1 MKWIFN
7 PAIRLGNQL
16 SFKYKFLLW
25 SCLMLLPLA
34 YSMTNLLGRLQDDN
48 VQANRELAGVANLAP
63 VPAIEQALLTHRN
76 LVTRHAYE
84 VDPVGDDQVKAAAQA
99 VDQSL
104 QAFADTS
111 QNNPSFEVI
120 QQGWAAL
127 QSEAGKLEVEQSNLR
142 HDKLLTEV
150 RHLYKHITASSS
162 LIQDPAL
169 GTYYMVILASERLPQ
184 LRDLLAQV
192 RDRAAT
198 IADFGLF
205 QAEGYSGLRFRLD
218 LIIATLQ
225 ELEADLTLLY
235 QIEPAYRA
243 ELGQQTDAL
252 IQLVRQGVET
262 MENKMMKDQLV
273 QLSTKEVQALGD
285 KMDEAITALAGQV
298 RQRLEADLHQRLA
311 ANQRHFWWVTAP
323 LTASLLL
330 YLYLMIGAYLSL
342 HDTVGRVRDIA
353 ARVNAQDLSQHIE
366 IIGQDEL
373 AAISR
378 DYNITLETLRTL
390 MQRVRENGVT
400 VVESATEIEDR
411 TCRSQEVI
419 ADQQGETHQV
429 ATAIK
434 ELAATSQDMAG
445 NALQAA
451 RMTQEAQQVVGQ
463 GEAVVDRTIKAID
476 HINREVLR
484 TAESIGQL
492 EQQCSQIGGVISVI
506 RGIAEQTNLLALNA
520 AIEAARAGEQGRGFA
535 VVADEVRSL
544 ASRTQ
549 GATVEIQQ
557 MIEQLQSGARAS
569 VNAMSAASRE
579 AQEGVGLAQE
589 AQHAFGAITEKVDR
603 MVDTNAIIAS
613 AIEQQGAVVNE
624 IERNVVR
631 ISDGSDEALQVANAA
646 RDAARQIHQLTEQLR
661 SMVQSFVL

>member
-34 YSMTNLLGRLQDDN
+34 YSMANLLGRLQDDN
-48 VQANRELAGVANLAP
+48 VQANRELAGVANLNP

-84 VDPVGDDQVKAAAQA
+84 VDPVGDDQVKAAAQIVA
-99 VDQSL
+99 QSL
-104 QAFADTS
+104 QAFADTR

-127 QSEAGKLEVEQSNLR
+127 QSETGKLEVEQSNLR

-218 LIIATLQ
+218 LISATLQ

-298 RQRLEADLHQRLA
+298 RQRLEADLHHRLA

-342 HDTVGRVRDIA
+342 RDTVGRVRDIA

-366 IIGQDEL
+366 IVGQDEL

-378 DYNITLETLRTL
+378 DYNVTLETLRTL
-390 MQRVRENGVT
+390 MRRVRENGVT
-400 VVESATEIEDR
+400 VVESATEIEAR

-451 RMTQEAQQVVGQ
+451 RMTQEAQNVVGQ
-463 GEAVVDRTIKAID
+463 GEDVLERTIKAID

-484 TAESIGQL
+484 TADTIGQL

-544 ASRTQ
+544 ANRTQ

-569 VNAMSAASRE
+569 VTAMSAASHE

-589 AQHAFGAITEKVDR
+589 AKQAFGAITEKVDR

-661 SMVQSFVL
+661 AMVQSFVL

>member
-34 YSMTNLLGRLQDDN
+34 YSMTNLLERLQDDN
-48 VQANRELAGVANLAP
+48 AQANRELAGVVNLAP

-84 VDPVGDDQVKAAAQA
+84 LDPVGDDQVKAAAQA

-218 LIIATLQ
+218 LISATLQ

-235 QIEPAYRA
+235 QMEPAYRA

-285 KMDEAITALAGQV
+285 KMDEAITAVAGQV
-298 RQRLEADLHQRLA
+298 RQRLEADLHQRLT
-311 ANQRHFWWVTAP
+311 ANQRHFWWITAP

-342 HDTVGRVRDIA
+342 RDTVGRVRDIA

-366 IIGQDEL
+366 IVGQDEL

-390 MQRVRENGVT
+390 MRRVRENGVT

-419 ADQQGETHQV
+419 AAQQGETHQV

-463 GEAVVDRTIKAID
+463 GEDVVERTIKAID

-484 TAESIGQL
+484 TADTIGQL

-544 ASRTQ
+544 ANRTQ

-569 VNAMSAASRE
+569 VTAMSAASHE

-589 AQHAFGAITEKVDR
+589 AKQAFGAITEKVDR

-661 SMVQSFVL
+661 AMVQSFVL

>member
-48 VQANRELAGVANLAP
+48 AQANRELAGVVNLAP
-63 VPAIEQALLTHRN
+63 IPAIEQALLTHRN
-76 LVTRHAYE
+76 LMTRHAYE
-84 VDPVGDDQVKAAAQA
+84 VDPVGDDQLKAAAQT

-104 QAFADTS
+104 QAFADTR

-169 GTYYMVILASERLPQ
+169 GTYYMVILTSERLPQ

-218 LIIATLQ
+218 LISATLQ

-252 IQLVRQGVET
+252 MQLVRQGVET

-298 RQRLEADLHQRLA
+298 RQRLEADLRQRLA
-311 ANQRHFWWVTAP
+311 ANQRHFRWVTAP

-342 HDTVGRVRDIA
+342 RDTVGRVRDIA

-366 IIGQDEL
+366 IVGQDEL

-378 DYNITLETLRTL
+378 DYNVTLETLRTL
-390 MQRVRENGVT
+390 MRRVRENGVT
-400 VVESATEIEDR
+400 VVESATEIEAR

-451 RMTQEAQQVVGQ
+451 RMTQEAQNVVGQ
-463 GEAVVDRTIKAID
+463 GEDVVERTIKAID

-484 TAESIGQL
+484 TADTIGQL

-544 ASRTQ
+544 ANRTQ

-569 VNAMSAASRE
+569 VTAMSAASHE

-589 AQHAFGAITEKVDR
+589 AKQAFGAITEKVDR

-661 SMVQSFVL
+661 AMVQSFVL

>member
-7 PAIRLGNQL
+7 PAIQLGNQL

-48 VQANRELAGVANLAP
+48 VQANRELAGVVNLTP

-84 VDPVGDDQVKAAAQA
+84 VDPVGDDQVKAAAQIVA
-99 VDQSL
+99 QSL
-104 QAFADTS
+104 QAFADTR

-127 QSEAGKLEVEQSNLR
+127 LSEAGKLEVEQSNLR

-218 LIIATLQ
+218 LISATLQ

-342 HDTVGRVRDIA
+342 RDTVGRVRDIA

-366 IIGQDEL
+366 IVGQDEL

-378 DYNITLETLRTL
+378 DYNVTLETLRTL
-390 MQRVRENGVT
+390 MLRVRENGVT
-400 VVESATEIEDR
+400 VVESATEIEAR

-451 RMTQEAQQVVGQ
+451 RMTQEAQNVVGQ
-463 GEAVVDRTIKAID
+463 GEDVVERTIKAID

-484 TAESIGQL
+484 TADTIGQL

-544 ASRTQ
+544 ANRTQ

-569 VNAMSAASRE
+569 VTAMSAASHE

-589 AQHAFGAITEKVDR
+589 AKQAFGAITEKVDR

-661 SMVQSFVL
+661 AMVQSFVL

>member
-34 YSMTNLLGRLQDDN
+34 YSMANLLGRLQDDN
-48 VQANRELAGVANLAP
+48 EQARKELAGVINLAP

-76 LVTRHAYE
+76 LVTQHAYE
-84 VDPVGDDQVKAAAQA
+84 QNPVGEDKVKAAAQA
-99 VDQSL
+99 VDDSL
-104 QAFADTS
+104 RAFADTR
-111 QNNPSFEVI
+111 QENPAFDALK
-120 QQGWAAL
+120 QGWAAL
-127 QSEAGKLEVEQSNLR
+127 QSEGSKLEVDQSNLR

-150 RHLYKHITASSS
+150 RHLYKNITAASS

-169 GTYYMVILASERLPQ
+169 GTYYMVILTSERLPQ

-218 LIIATLQ
+218 LINATQQ

-252 IQLVRQGVET
+252 LQQVRQGVDT

-273 QLSTKEVQALGD
+273 QLSTKEVLALGD
-285 KMDEAITALAGQV
+285 GLDNTITKLAGQV
-298 RQRLEADLHQRLA
+298 RQQLEADLHQRMA

-323 LTASLLL
+323 LTAILLL
-330 YLYLMIGAYLSL
+330 YIYLMIGAYLSL
-342 HDTVGRVRDIA
+342 RDTVGRVREIA

-366 IIGQDEL
+366 IVGQDEL

-378 DYNITLETLRTL
+378 DYNVTLETLRTL
-390 MQRVRENGVT
+390 MRRVRENGVT

-419 ADQQGETHQV
+419 AAQQGETHQV

-661 SMVQSFVL
+661 SMVQSFIL

>member
-48 VQANRELAGVANLAP
+48 VQANRELAGVVNLAP

-84 VDPVGDDQVKAAAQA
+84 VDPVGDDQVNAAAQA

-104 QAFADTS
+104 QAFADTR
-111 QNNPSFEVI
+111 QNNPSVEVI

-218 LIIATLQ
+218 LISATLQ

-235 QIEPAYRA
+235 QMEPAYRA

-285 KMDEAITALAGQV
+285 KMDEAITAVAGQV
-298 RQRLEADLHQRLA
+298 RQRLEADLHQRLT
-311 ANQRHFWWVTAP
+311 ANQRHFWWITAP

-342 HDTVGRVRDIA
+342 RDTVGRVRDIA

-366 IIGQDEL
+366 IVGQDEL

-378 DYNITLETLRTL
+378 DYNVTLETLRTL
-390 MQRVRENGVT
+390 MLRVRENGVT
-400 VVESATEIEDR
+400 VVESATEIEAR

-451 RMTQEAQQVVGQ
+451 RMTQEAQNVVGQ
-463 GEAVVDRTIKAID
+463 GEDVVERTIKAID

-484 TAESIGQL
+484 TADTIGQL

-544 ASRTQ
+544 ANRTQ

-569 VNAMSAASRE
+569 VTAMSAASHE

-589 AQHAFGAITEKVDR
+589 AKQAFGAITEKVDR

-661 SMVQSFVL
+661 AMVQSFVL

>member
-48 VQANRELAGVANLAP
+48 VQANRELAGVVNLTP

-84 VDPVGDDQVKAAAQA
+84 VDPVGDDQVKAAAQT

-104 QAFADTS
+104 QAFANTR
-111 QNNPSFEVI
+111 QNTPSFEVI

-218 LIIATLQ
+218 LISATLQ

-235 QIEPAYRA
+235 QMEPAYRA

-298 RQRLEADLHQRLA
+298 RQRLEADLHQRLT

-342 HDTVGRVRDIA
+342 RDTVGRVRDIA

-366 IIGQDEL
+366 IVGQDEL

-378 DYNITLETLRTL
+378 DYNVTLETLRTL
-390 MQRVRENGVT
+390 MLRVRENGVT
-400 VVESATEIEDR
+400 VVESATEIEAR

-451 RMTQEAQQVVGQ
+451 RMTQEAQNVVGQ
-463 GEAVVDRTIKAID
+463 GEDVVERTIRAID

-484 TAESIGQL
+484 TADTIGQL

-544 ASRTQ
+544 ANRTQ

-569 VNAMSAASRE
+569 VTAMSAASHE

-589 AQHAFGAITEKVDR
+589 AKQAFGAITEKVDR

-661 SMVQSFVL
+661 AMVQSFVL

>member
-34 YSMTNLLGRLQDDN
+34 YSMANLLGRLQDDN
-48 VQANRELAGVANLAP
+48 VQANRELAGLVNLTP

-84 VDPVGDDQVKAAAQA
+84 VDPVGDDQVKAAAQTVA
-99 VDQSL
+99 QSL
-104 QAFADTS
+104 QAFADTR
-111 QNNPSFEVI
+111 QNTPSFEVI

-218 LIIATLQ
+218 LISATLQ

-285 KMDEAITALAGQV
+285 KMDEAITALAGEV

-342 HDTVGRVRDIA
+342 RDTVGRVRDIA

-366 IIGQDEL
+366 IVGQDEL

-378 DYNITLETLRTL
+378 DYNVTLETLRTL
-390 MQRVRENGVT
+390 MRRVRENGVT
-400 VVESATEIEDR
+400 VVESATEIEAR

-451 RMTQEAQQVVGQ
+451 RMTQEAQNVVGQ
-463 GEAVVDRTIKAID
+463 GEDVVERTIKAID

-484 TAESIGQL
+484 TADTIGLL

-506 RGIAEQTNLLALNA
+506 RSIAEQTNLLALNA

-544 ASRTQ
+544 ANRTQ

-569 VNAMSAASRE
+569 VTAMSAASHE

-589 AQHAFGAITEKVDR
+589 AKQAFGAITEKVDR

-661 SMVQSFVL
+661 AMVQSFVL

>member
-48 VQANRELAGVANLAP
+48 VQANRELAGVVNLTP

-104 QAFADTS
+104 QAFADTR
-111 QNNPSFEVI
+111 QNTPSFEVI

-218 LIIATLQ
+218 LISATLQ

-323 LTASLLL
+323 LTVSLLL

-342 HDTVGRVRDIA
+342 RDTVGRVRDIA

-366 IIGQDEL
+366 IVGQDEL

-378 DYNITLETLRTL
+378 DYNVTLETLRTL
-390 MQRVRENGVT
+390 MLRVRENGVT
-400 VVESATEIEDR
+400 VVESATEIEAR

-451 RMTQEAQQVVGQ
+451 RMTQEAQNVVGQ
-463 GEAVVDRTIKAID
+463 GEDVVERTIKAID

-484 TAESIGQL
+484 TADTIGQL

-544 ASRTQ
+544 ANRTQ

-569 VNAMSAASRE
+569 VTAMSAASHE

-589 AQHAFGAITEKVDR
+589 AKQAFGAITEKVDR

-661 SMVQSFVL
+661 AMVQSFVL

>member
-34 YSMTNLLGRLQDDN
+34 YSMTNLLGRLHDDN
-48 VQANRELAGVANLAP
+48 VQANRELAGVVNLTP

-84 VDPVGDDQVKAAAQA
+84 VDPVDDDQVKAAAQA

-104 QAFADTS
+104 QAFADTR

-218 LIIATLQ
+218 LINATLQ

-252 IQLVRQGVET
+252 MQLVRQGVET

-342 HDTVGRVRDIA
+342 RDTVGRVRDIA

-366 IIGQDEL
+366 IVGQDEL

-378 DYNITLETLRTL
+378 DYNVTLETLRTL
-390 MQRVRENGVT
+390 MRRVRENGVT
-400 VVESATEIEDR
+400 VVESATEIEAR

-451 RMTQEAQQVVGQ
+451 RMTQEAQNVVGQ
-463 GEAVVDRTIKAID
+463 GEDVVERTIKAID

-484 TAESIGQL
+484 TADTIGQL

-544 ASRTQ
+544 ANRTQ

-569 VNAMSAASRE
+569 VTAMSAASHE

-589 AQHAFGAITEKVDR
+589 AKQAFGAITEKVDR

-661 SMVQSFVL
+661 AMVQSFVL

>member
-48 VQANRELAGVANLAP
+48 VQANRELAGVVNLTP

-104 QAFADTS
+104 QAFADTR

-218 LIIATLQ
+218 LINATLQ

-262 MENKMMKDQLV
+262 IENKMMKDQLV
-273 QLSTKEVQALGD
+273 QLSTKEVQAQGD

-298 RQRLEADLHQRLA
+298 RQRLEADLHQRLT

-323 LTASLLL
+323 LTVSLLL

-342 HDTVGRVRDIA
+342 RDTVGRVRDIA

-366 IIGQDEL
+366 IVGQDEL

-378 DYNITLETLRTL
+378 DYNVTLETLRTL
-390 MQRVRENGVT
+390 MRRVRENGVT
-400 VVESATEIEDR
+400 VVESATEIEAR

-451 RMTQEAQQVVGQ
+451 RMTQEAQNVVGQ
-463 GEAVVDRTIKAID
+463 GEDVVERTIKAID

-484 TAESIGQL
+484 TADTIGQL

-544 ASRTQ
+544 ANRTQ

-569 VNAMSAASRE
+569 VTAMSAASHE

-589 AQHAFGAITEKVDR
+589 AKQAFGAITEKVDR

-661 SMVQSFVL
+661 AMVQSFVL

>member
-34 YSMTNLLGRLQDDN
+34 YSMANLLGRLQDDN
-48 VQANRELAGVANLAP
+48 AQANRELAGVVNLTP

-104 QAFADTS
+104 QAFADTR

-127 QSEAGKLEVEQSNLR
+127 LSEAGKLEVEQSNLR

-169 GTYYMVILASERLPQ
+169 GTYYMVILACERLPQ

-218 LIIATLQ
+218 LISATLQ

-323 LTASLLL
+323 LTVSLLL

-342 HDTVGRVRDIA
+342 RDTVGRVRDIA

-366 IIGQDEL
+366 IVGQDEL

-378 DYNITLETLRTL
+378 DYNVTLETLRTL
-390 MQRVRENGVT
+390 MRRVRENGVT
-400 VVESATEIEDR
+400 VVESATEIEAR

-451 RMTQEAQQVVGQ
+451 RMTQEAQNVVGQ
-463 GEAVVDRTIKAID
+463 GEDVVERTIKAID

-484 TAESIGQL
+484 TADTIGQL

-544 ASRTQ
+544 ANRTQ

-569 VNAMSAASRE
+569 VTAMSAASHE

-589 AQHAFGAITEKVDR
+589 AKQAFGAITEKVDR

-661 SMVQSFVL
+661 AMVQSFVL

>member
-34 YSMTNLLGRLQDDN
+34 YSMANLLGRLQDDN
-48 VQANRELAGVANLAP
+48 VQANRELAGVVNLAP

-84 VDPVGDDQVKAAAQA
+84 VDPVGDDQVKAAALT

-104 QAFADTS
+104 QAFADTR

-218 LIIATLQ
+218 LISATLQ

-342 HDTVGRVRDIA
+342 RGTVGRVRDIA

-366 IIGQDEL
+366 IVGQDEL

-378 DYNITLETLRTL
+378 DYNVTLETLRTL
-390 MQRVRENGVT
+390 MRRVRENGVT
-400 VVESATEIEDR
+400 VVESATEIEAR

-419 ADQQGETHQV
+419 ADQQGEPHQV

-451 RMTQEAQQVVGQ
+451 RMTQEAQNVVGQ
-463 GEAVVDRTIKAID
+463 GEDVVERTIKAID

-484 TAESIGQL
+484 TADTIGQL

-544 ASRTQ
+544 ANRTQ

-569 VNAMSAASRE
+569 VTAMSAASHE

-589 AQHAFGAITEKVDR
+589 AKQAFGAITEKVDR

-661 SMVQSFVL
+661 AMVQSFVL

>member
-34 YSMTNLLGRLQDDN
+34 YSMTNLLGRLHDDN
-48 VQANRELAGVANLAP
+48 VQANRELAGVVNLAP
-63 VPAIEQALLTHRN
+63 IPAIEQALLTHRN

-104 QAFADTS
+104 QTFADTR
-111 QNNPSFEVI
+111 QNNPSFELI

-218 LIIATLQ
+218 LISATLQ

-235 QIEPAYRA
+235 QMEPAYRA

-262 MENKMMKDQLV
+262 MESKMMKDQLV

-285 KMDEAITALAGQV
+285 NMDEAITALAGQV
-298 RQRLEADLHQRLA
+298 RQRLEADLHQRLT

-342 HDTVGRVRDIA
+342 RDTVGRVRDIA

-366 IIGQDEL
+366 IVGQDEL

-378 DYNITLETLRTL
+378 DYNVTLETLRTL
-390 MQRVRENGVT
+390 MLRVRENGVT
-400 VVESATEIEDR
+400 VVESATEIEAR

-451 RMTQEAQQVVGQ
+451 RMTQEAQNVVGQ
-463 GEAVVDRTIKAID
+463 GEDVVERTIKAID

-484 TAESIGQL
+484 TADTIGQL

-544 ASRTQ
+544 ANRTQ

-569 VNAMSAASRE
+569 VTAMSAASHE

-589 AQHAFGAITEKVDR
+589 AKQAFGAITEKVDR

-661 SMVQSFVL
+661 AMVQSFVL

>member
-48 VQANRELAGVANLAP
+48 AQANRELAGVVNLTP

-104 QAFADTS
+104 QAFADTR
-111 QNNPSFEVI
+111 QNTPSFEVI

-218 LIIATLQ
+218 LISATLQ

-252 IQLVRQGVET
+252 MQLVRQGVET

-323 LTASLLL
+323 LTVSLLL

-342 HDTVGRVRDIA
+342 RETVGRVRDIA

-366 IIGQDEL
+366 IVGQDEL

-378 DYNITLETLRTL
+378 DYNVTLETLRTL
-390 MQRVRENGVT
+390 MLRVRENGVT
-400 VVESATEIEDR
+400 VVESATEIEAR

-451 RMTQEAQQVVGQ
+451 RMTQEAQNVVGQ
-463 GEAVVDRTIKAID
+463 GEDVVERTIKAID

-484 TAESIGQL
+484 TADTIGQL

-544 ASRTQ
+544 ANRTQ

-569 VNAMSAASRE
+569 VTAMSAASHE

-589 AQHAFGAITEKVDR
+589 AKQAFGAITEKVDR

-661 SMVQSFVL
+661 AMVQSFVL

>member
-34 YSMTNLLGRLQDDN
+34 YSMANLLGRLQDDN
-48 VQANRELAGVANLAP
+48 EQARKELAGVINLAP

-76 LVTRHAYE
+76 LVTQHAYE
-84 VDPVGDDQVKAAAQA
+84 QNPVGEDKVKAAAQA
-99 VDQSL
+99 VDDSL
-104 QAFADTS
+104 RAFADTR
-111 QNNPSFEVI
+111 QDNPAFDALK
-120 QQGWAAL
+120 QGWATL
-127 QSEAGKLEVEQSNLR
+127 QSEGSKLEVDQSNLR

-150 RHLYKHITASSS
+150 RHLYKNITAASS

-169 GTYYMVILASERLPQ
+169 GTYYMVILTSERLPQ

-218 LIIATLQ
+218 LINATLQ

-243 ELGQQTDAL
+243 ELGQQTDTL
-252 IQLVRQGVET
+252 LQQVRQGVDT

-273 QLSTKEVQALGD
+273 QLSTKEVLALGD
-285 KMDEAITALAGQV
+285 GLDNTITKLAGQV
-298 RQRLEADLHQRLA
+298 RQRLEADLHQRMA

-323 LTASLLL
+323 LTAILLL
-330 YLYLMIGAYLSL
+330 YIYLMIGAYLSL
-342 HDTVGRVRDIA
+342 RDTVGRVREIA

-366 IIGQDEL
+366 IVGQDEL

-378 DYNITLETLRTL
+378 DYNVTLETLRTL
-390 MQRVRENGVT
+390 MRRVRENGVT

-419 ADQQGETHQV
+419 AAQQGETHQV

-631 ISDGSDEALQVANAA
+631 ISDGSDEALQVANEA

-661 SMVQSFVL
+661 SMVQSFIL

>member
-48 VQANRELAGVANLAP
+48 AQANRELAGVVNLAP
-63 VPAIEQALLTHRN
+63 VPTIEQALLTHRN

-104 QAFADTS
+104 QAFADTR
-111 QNNPSFEVI
+111 QNTPSFEVI

-169 GTYYMVILASERLPQ
+169 GTYYMVILASEQLPQ

-218 LIIATLQ
+218 LISATLQ

-285 KMDEAITALAGQV
+285 KMDEAITALAGEV

-323 LTASLLL
+323 LTISLLL

-342 HDTVGRVRDIA
+342 RDTVGRVRDIA

-366 IIGQDEL
+366 IVGQDEL

-378 DYNITLETLRTL
+378 DYNVTLETLRTL
-390 MQRVRENGVT
+390 MLRVRENGVT
-400 VVESATEIEDR
+400 VVESATEIEAR

-451 RMTQEAQQVVGQ
+451 RMTQEAQNVVGQ
-463 GEAVVDRTIKAID
+463 GEDVVERTIKAID

-484 TAESIGQL
+484 TADTIGQL

-544 ASRTQ
+544 ANRTQ

-569 VNAMSAASRE
+569 VTAMSAASHE

-589 AQHAFGAITEKVDR
+589 AKQAFGAITEKVDR

-661 SMVQSFVL
+661 AMVQSFVL

>member
-48 VQANRELAGVANLAP
+48 AQANRELAGVVNLAP

-76 LVTRHAYE
+76 LMTRHAYE
-84 VDPVGDDQVKAAAQA
+84 VDPVGDDQLKAAAQA
-99 VDQSL
+99 VEQSL
-104 QAFADTS
+104 QAFADTH
-111 QNNPSFEVI
+111 QHNPSFEVI

-150 RHLYKHITASSS
+150 RHLYKHITAASS

-218 LIIATLQ
+218 LISATLQ

-285 KMDEAITALAGQV
+285 KMDEAITVLAGHV
-298 RQRLEADLHQRLA
+298 RQRLEADLRQRLA

-323 LTASLLL
+323 LTVSLLL

-342 HDTVGRVRDIA
+342 RETVARVRDIA

-366 IIGQDEL
+366 IVGQDEL

-378 DYNITLETLRTL
+378 DYNVTLETLRTL
-390 MQRVRENGVT
+390 MLRVRENGVT
-400 VVESATEIEDR
+400 VVESATDIEAR

-451 RMTQEAQQVVGQ
+451 RMTQEAQNVVGQ
-463 GEAVVDRTIKAID
+463 GEDVVERTIKAID

-484 TAESIGQL
+484 TAETIGQL

-544 ASRTQ
+544 ANRTQ

-569 VNAMSAASRE
+569 VTAMSAASHE

-589 AQHAFGAITEKVDR
+589 AQQAFGAITEKVDR

-661 SMVQSFVL
+661 AMVQSFVL

>member
-34 YSMTNLLGRLQDDN
+34 YSMANLLGRLQDDN
-48 VQANRELAGVANLAP
+48 EQARKELAGVINLAP

-76 LVTRHAYE
+76 LVTQHAYE
-84 VDPVGDDQVKAAAQA
+84 QSPVGEDKVKAAAQA
-99 VDQSL
+99 VEDSL
-104 QAFADTS
+104 CAFADTR
-111 QNNPSFEVI
+111 QENPAFDALK
-120 QQGWAAL
+120 QGWAAL
-127 QSEAGKLEVEQSNLR
+127 QSEGSKLEVDQSNLR

-150 RHLYKHITASSS
+150 RHLYKNITAASS

-169 GTYYMVILASERLPQ
+169 GTYYMVILTSERLPQ

-218 LIIATLQ
+218 LINATLQ

-243 ELGQQTDAL
+243 ELGQQTDVL
-252 IQLVRQGVET
+252 LQQVRQGVDT

-273 QLSTKEVQALGD
+273 QLSTKEVLALGD
-285 KMDEAITALAGQV
+285 GLDNTITKLAGQV
-298 RQRLEADLHQRLA
+298 RQRLEADLHQRMA

-323 LTASLLL
+323 LTAILLL
-330 YLYLMIGAYLSL
+330 YIYLMIGAYLSL
-342 HDTVGRVRDIA
+342 RDTVGRVREIA

-366 IIGQDEL
+366 IVGQDEL

-390 MQRVRENGVT
+390 MRRVRENGVT

-419 ADQQGETHQV
+419 AAQQGETHQV

-451 RMTQEAQQVVGQ
+451 RMTQEAQQVVGK

-631 ISDGSDEALQVANAA
+631 ISDGSDEALQVANEA

-661 SMVQSFVL
+661 SMVQNFVL

>member
-48 VQANRELAGVANLAP
+48 VQANRELAGVVNLTP

-104 QAFADTS
+104 QTFADTR
-111 QNNPSFEVI
+111 QNNPSFELI

-218 LIIATLQ
+218 LISATLQ

-298 RQRLEADLHQRLA
+298 RQRLEADLHQRLT

-323 LTASLLL
+323 LTISLLL

-342 HDTVGRVRDIA
+342 RDTVGRVRDIA

-366 IIGQDEL
+366 IVGQDEL

-378 DYNITLETLRTL
+378 DYNVTLETLRTL
-390 MQRVRENGVT
+390 MLRVRENGVT
-400 VVESATEIEDR
+400 VVESATEIEAR
-411 TCRSQEVI
+411 TSRSQEVI

-451 RMTQEAQQVVGQ
+451 RMTQEAQNVVGQ
-463 GEAVVDRTIKAID
+463 GEDVVERTIKAID

-484 TAESIGQL
+484 TADTIGQL

-544 ASRTQ
+544 ANRTQ

-569 VNAMSAASRE
+569 VTAMSAASHE

-589 AQHAFGAITEKVDR
+589 AKQAFGAITEKVDR

-661 SMVQSFVL
+661 AMVQSFVL

>member
-1 MKWIFN
+1 MKWIFT

-48 VQANRELAGVANLAP
+48 NLARRELAGVVKLVP

-84 VDPVGDDQVKAAAQA
+84 QAPATEEEVKTAARAVEASLAAFVDTK
-99 VDQSL
+99 QSNP
-104 QAFADTS
+104 AFDALA
-111 QNNPSFEVI
+111 
-120 QQGWAAL
+120 QGWSSL
-127 QSEAGKLEVEQSNLR
+127 QSEALGLEVEQSNLR

-150 RHLYKHITASSS
+150 RHLYKSTTAASS

-218 LIIATLQ
+218 LISATLQ

-235 QIEPAYRA
+235 QIAPAYRT

-252 IQLVRQGVET
+252 LQQLRQGVDT
-262 MENKMMKDQLV
+262 LENKMMKDQLV
-273 QLSTKEVQALGD
+273 QLSTKEVLALGD
-285 KMDEAITALAGQV
+285 GMDTAITALAGQV

-323 LTASLLL
+323 LTAILLL

-342 HDTVGRVRDIA
+342 RGTVGRVREIA
-353 ARVNAQDLSQHIE
+353 ARVNAQDLSQQIE
-366 IIGQDEL
+366 IVGQDEL
-373 AAISR
+373 ADISR
-378 DYNITLETLRTL
+378 DYNVTLQTLRTL
-390 MQRVRENGVT
+390 MLRVRENGVT
-400 VVESATEIEDR
+400 VVESATDIEAR

-419 ADQQGETHQV
+419 SDQQGETHQV

-434 ELAATSQDMAG
+434 ELAATSHDMAG

-451 RMTQEAQQVVGQ
+451 RMTQEAQTVVGQ
-463 GEAVVDRTIKAID
+463 GEAVVERTIAAID

-484 TAESIGQL
+484 TADAIGQL
-492 EQQCSQIGGVISVI
+492 EQRCSQIGGVISVI

-544 ASRTQ
+544 ANRTQ

-569 VNAMSAASRE
+569 VSAMSSASHE
-579 AQEGVGLAQE
+579 AQEGVGLARE
-589 AQHAFGAITEKVDR
+589 AKQAFGAITEKVDR
-603 MVDTNAIIAS
+603 MVDTNSVIAS

-631 ISDGSDEALQVANAA
+631 ISDGSDEALQVANSA
-646 RDAARQIHQLTEQLR
+646 RDAARQIHRLTEQMR
-661 SMVQSFVL
+661 TMVQSFTL

>member
-34 YSMTNLLGRLQDDN
+34 YSMANLLGRLQDDSE
-48 VQANRELAGVANLAP
+48 QANRELAGVVNLAP
-63 VPAIEQALLTHRN
+63 LPAIEQALLIHRN

-104 QAFADTS
+104 QAFADTR
-111 QNNPSFEVI
+111 QNNPSFDALK
-120 QQGWAAL
+120 QGWAAL
-127 QSEAGKLEVEQSNLR
+127 QSEVGKLEVEQSNLR
-142 HDKLLTEV
+142 HDKLLTGV

-169 GTYYMVILASERLPQ
+169 GTYYMVILSSERLPQ

-218 LIIATLQ
+218 LINATLQ

-252 IQLVRQGVET
+252 IQLVRQGVDT

-285 KMDEAITALAGQV
+285 NMDGAITALAGHV
-298 RQRLEADLHQRLA
+298 RQRLEADLHQRLV
-311 ANQRHFWWVTAP
+311 ANQHHFWWVTAP

-342 HDTVGRVRDIA
+342 RETVGRVRDIA
-353 ARVNAQDLSQHIE
+353 ARVNARDLSQHIE
-366 IIGQDEL
+366 IVGQDEL

-378 DYNITLETLRTL
+378 DYNVTLETLRTL
-390 MQRVRENGVT
+390 MLRVRENGVT
-400 VVESATEIEDR
+400 VVESATDIEAR

-451 RMTQEAQQVVGQ
+451 RMTQEAQNVVGQ
-463 GEAVVDRTIKAID
+463 GEDVVERTIKAID

-484 TAESIGQL
+484 TADTIGQL

-544 ASRTQ
+544 ANRTQ
-549 GATVEIQQ
+549 GATVEIQK

-569 VNAMSAASRE
+569 VTAMSAASHE

-589 AQHAFGAITEKVDR
+589 AKQAFGAITEKVDR

-661 SMVQSFVL
+661 AMVQSFVL

>member
-34 YSMTNLLGRLQDDN
+34 YSMTNLLGRLHDDN
-48 VQANRELAGVANLAP
+48 VQANRELAGVVNLAP
-63 VPAIEQALLTHRN
+63 IPAIEQALLTHRN

-104 QAFADTS
+104 QAFADTR

-120 QQGWAAL
+120 QQGWTAL

-218 LIIATLQ
+218 LISATLQ

-298 RQRLEADLHQRLA
+298 RKRLEADLHQRLA

-342 HDTVGRVRDIA
+342 RDTVGRVRDIA

-366 IIGQDEL
+366 IVGQDEL

-378 DYNITLETLRTL
+378 DYNVTLETLRTL
-390 MQRVRENGVT
+390 MLRVRENGVT
-400 VVESATEIEDR
+400 VVESATEIEAR

-451 RMTQEAQQVVGQ
+451 RMTQEAQNVVGQ
-463 GEAVVDRTIKAID
+463 GEDVVERTIKAID

-484 TAESIGQL
+484 TADTIGQL

-506 RGIAEQTNLLALNA
+506 RSIAEQTNLLALNA

-544 ASRTQ
+544 ANRTQ

-569 VNAMSAASRE
+569 VTAMSAASHE

-589 AQHAFGAITEKVDR
+589 AKQAFGAITEKVDR

-661 SMVQSFVL
+661 AMVQSFVL

>member
-34 YSMTNLLGRLQDDN
+34 YSMANLLGRLQDDN
-48 VQANRELAGVANLAP
+48 EQARKELAGVINLAP

-76 LVTRHAYE
+76 LVTQHAYE
-84 VDPVGDDQVKAAAQA
+84 QNPVGDDKVKAAAQA
-99 VDQSL
+99 VEDSL
-104 QAFADTS
+104 RSFADTR
-111 QNNPSFEVI
+111 QENPAFDALK
-120 QQGWAAL
+120 QGWAAL
-127 QSEAGKLEVEQSNLR
+127 QSEGSKLEVDQSNLR

-150 RHLYKHITASSS
+150 RHLYKNITAASS

-169 GTYYMVILASERLPQ
+169 GTYYMVILTSERLPQ

-218 LIIATLQ
+218 LINATLQ

-243 ELGQQTDAL
+243 ELGQQTDVL
-252 IQLVRQGVET
+252 LEQVRQGVDT

-273 QLSTKEVQALGD
+273 QLSTKEVLALGD
-285 KMDEAITALAGQV
+285 GLDNTITKLAGQV
-298 RQRLEADLHQRLA
+298 HQRLEADLHQRMA

-323 LTASLLL
+323 LTAILLL
-330 YLYLMIGAYLSL
+330 YIYLMIGAYLSL
-342 HDTVGRVRDIA
+342 RDTVGRVREIA

-366 IIGQDEL
+366 IVGQDEL

-378 DYNITLETLRTL
+378 DYNVTLETLRTL
-390 MQRVRENGVT
+390 MRRVRENGVT

-419 ADQQGETHQV
+419 AAQQGETHQV

-631 ISDGSDEALQVANAA
+631 ISDGSDEALQVANEA

-661 SMVQSFVL
+661 SMVQSFIL

>member
-48 VQANRELAGVANLAP
+48 AQANRELAGVVNLAP

-84 VDPVGDDQVKAAAQA
+84 VDPVGDDQVKAAAQT

-104 QAFADTS
+104 QAFADTR

-218 LIIATLQ
+218 LISATLQ

-323 LTASLLL
+323 LTVSLLL

-342 HDTVGRVRDIA
+342 RETVGRVRDIA

-366 IIGQDEL
+366 IVGQDEL
-373 AAISR
+373 AAISH
-378 DYNITLETLRTL
+378 DYNVTLETLRTL
-390 MQRVRENGVT
+390 MLRVQENGVT
-400 VVESATEIEDR
+400 VVESATEIEAR

-451 RMTQEAQQVVGQ
+451 RMTQEAQNVVGQ
-463 GEAVVDRTIKAID
+463 GEDVVERTIKAID

-484 TAESIGQL
+484 TADTIGQL

-544 ASRTQ
+544 ANRTQ

-569 VNAMSAASRE
+569 VTAMSAASHE

-589 AQHAFGAITEKVDR
+589 AKQAFGAITEKVDR

-661 SMVQSFVL
+661 AMVQSFVL

>member
-48 VQANRELAGVANLAP
+48 VQANRELAGVVNLAP

-104 QAFADTS
+104 QAFADTR

-127 QSEAGKLEVEQSNLR
+127 QSEADKLEVEQSNLR

-218 LIIATLQ
+218 LISATLQ

-323 LTASLLL
+323 LTVSLLL

-342 HDTVGRVRDIA
+342 RDTVGRVRDIA

-378 DYNITLETLRTL
+378 DYNVTLETLRTL
-390 MQRVRENGVT
+390 MLRVRENGVT
-400 VVESATEIEDR
+400 VVESATEIEAR

-451 RMTQEAQQVVGQ
+451 RMTQEAQNVVGQ
-463 GEAVVDRTIKAID
+463 GEDVVERTIKAID

-484 TAESIGQL
+484 TADTIGQL

-544 ASRTQ
+544 ANRTQ

-569 VNAMSAASRE
+569 VTAMSAASHE

-589 AQHAFGAITEKVDR
+589 AKQAFGAITEKVDR

-661 SMVQSFVL
+661 AMVQSFVL

>member
-34 YSMTNLLGRLQDDN
+34 YSMANLLGRLQDDN
-48 VQANRELAGVANLAP
+48 EQARKELAGVINLAP

-76 LVTRHAYE
+76 LVTQHAYE
-84 VDPVGDDQVKAAAQA
+84 QNPVGEDKVKAAAQA
-99 VDQSL
+99 VEDSL
-104 QAFADTS
+104 RAFADTR
-111 QNNPSFEVI
+111 QENPAFDALK
-120 QQGWAAL
+120 QGWAAL
-127 QSEAGKLEVEQSNLR
+127 QSEGSKLEVDQSNLR

-150 RHLYKHITASSS
+150 RHLYKNITAASS

-169 GTYYMVILASERLPQ
+169 GTYYMVILTSERLPQ

-218 LIIATLQ
+218 LINATLQ

-252 IQLVRQGVET
+252 LQQVRQGVDT

-273 QLSTKEVQALGD
+273 QLSTKEVLALGD
-285 KMDEAITALAGQV
+285 GLDNTITKLAGQV
-298 RQRLEADLHQRLA
+298 RQRLEADLHQRMA
-311 ANQRHFWWVTAP
+311 ANQHHFWWVTAP
-323 LTASLLL
+323 LTAILLL
-330 YLYLMIGAYLSL
+330 YIYLMIGAYLSL
-342 HDTVGRVRDIA
+342 RDTVGRVREIA

-366 IIGQDEL
+366 IVGQDEL

-390 MQRVRENGVT
+390 MRRVRENGVT

-419 ADQQGETHQV
+419 AAQQGETHQV

-631 ISDGSDEALQVANAA
+631 ISDGSDEALQVANEA

-661 SMVQSFVL
+661 SMVQSFIL

>member
-1 MKWIFN
+1 
-7 PAIRLGNQL
+7 
-16 SFKYKFLLW
+16 
-25 SCLMLLPLA
+25 
-34 YSMTNLLGRLQDDN
+34 MTTS
-48 VQANRELAGVANLAP
+48 QANRELAGVVNLTP

-104 QAFADTS
+104 QAFADTR

-218 LIIATLQ
+218 LISATLQ

-342 HDTVGRVRDIA
+342 RDTVGRVRDIA

-366 IIGQDEL
+366 IVGQDEL

-378 DYNITLETLRTL
+378 DYNVTLETLRTL
-390 MQRVRENGVT
+390 MLRVRENGVT
-400 VVESATEIEDR
+400 VVESATEIEAR

-451 RMTQEAQQVVGQ
+451 RMTQEAQNVVGQ
-463 GEAVVDRTIKAID
+463 GEDVVERTIKAID

-484 TAESIGQL
+484 TADTIGQL

-544 ASRTQ
+544 ANRTQ

-569 VNAMSAASRE
+569 VTAMSAASHE

-589 AQHAFGAITEKVDR
+589 AKQAFGAITEKVDR

-661 SMVQSFVL
+661 AMVQSFVL

>member
-48 VQANRELAGVANLAP
+48 AQANRELAGVVNLAP

-76 LVTRHAYE
+76 LMTRHAYE
-84 VDPVGDDQVKAAAQA
+84 VDPVGDDQLKAAAQA
-99 VDQSL
+99 VELSL
-104 QAFADTS
+104 QAFADTR

-150 RHLYKHITASSS
+150 RHLYKHITAASS

-169 GTYYMVILASERLPQ
+169 GTYYMVLLASERLPQ

-218 LIIATLQ
+218 LISATLQ

-252 IQLVRQGVET
+252 MQLVRQGVET

-285 KMDEAITALAGQV
+285 KMDEAITSLAGHV
-298 RQRLEADLHQRLA
+298 RQRLEADLRQRLA

-342 HDTVGRVRDIA
+342 RETVARVRDIA

-366 IIGQDEL
+366 IVGQDEL

-378 DYNITLETLRTL
+378 DYNVTLETLRTL
-390 MQRVRENGVT
+390 MLRVRENGVT
-400 VVESATEIEDR
+400 VVESATEIEAR
-411 TCRSQEVI
+411 TCRSQEMI

-451 RMTQEAQQVVGQ
+451 RMTQEAQNVVGQ
-463 GEAVVDRTIKAID
+463 GEDVVERTIKAID

-484 TAESIGQL
+484 TAETIGQL

-544 ASRTQ
+544 ANRTQ

-569 VNAMSAASRE
+569 VTAMSAASHE

-589 AQHAFGAITEKVDR
+589 AQQAFGAITEKVDR

-661 SMVQSFVL
+661 AMVQSFVL

>member
-48 VQANRELAGVANLAP
+48 VQANRELAGVVNLTP

-104 QAFADTS
+104 QAFADTR

-218 LIIATLQ
+218 LISATLQ

-342 HDTVGRVRDIA
+342 RDTVGRVRDIA

-366 IIGQDEL
+366 IVGQDEL

-378 DYNITLETLRTL
+378 DYNVTLETLRTL
-390 MQRVRENGVT
+390 MLRVRENGVT
-400 VVESATEIEDR
+400 VVESATEIEAR

-451 RMTQEAQQVVGQ
+451 RMTQEAQNVVGQ
-463 GEAVVDRTIKAID
+463 GEDVVERTIKAID

-484 TAESIGQL
+484 TADTIGQL

-544 ASRTQ
+544 ANRTQ

-569 VNAMSAASRE
+569 VTAMSAASHE

-589 AQHAFGAITEKVDR
+589 AKQAFGAITEKVDR

-661 SMVQSFVL
+661 AMVQSFVL

>member
-48 VQANRELAGVANLAP
+48 VQANRELAGVVNLTP

-84 VDPVGDDQVKAAAQA
+84 VDPVGDDQVKAAAQTVA
-99 VDQSL
+99 QSL
-104 QAFADTS
+104 QAFADTR

-127 QSEAGKLEVEQSNLR
+127 QSKAGKLEVEQSNLH

-218 LIIATLQ
+218 LISATLQ

-323 LTASLLL
+323 LTVSLLL

-342 HDTVGRVRDIA
+342 RDTVGRVRDIA

-366 IIGQDEL
+366 IVGQDEL

-378 DYNITLETLRTL
+378 DYNVTLETLRTL
-390 MQRVRENGVT
+390 MLRVRENGVT
-400 VVESATEIEDR
+400 VVESATEIEAR
-411 TCRSQEVI
+411 TCRSQAVI

-451 RMTQEAQQVVGQ
+451 RMTQEAQNVVGQ
-463 GEAVVDRTIKAID
+463 GEDVVERTIKAID

-484 TAESIGQL
+484 TADTIGQL

-544 ASRTQ
+544 ANRTQ

-569 VNAMSAASRE
+569 VTAMSAASHE

-589 AQHAFGAITEKVDR
+589 AKQAFGAITEKVDR

-661 SMVQSFVL
+661 AMVQSFVL

>member
-48 VQANRELAGVANLAP
+48 AQANRELAGVVNLAP

-76 LVTRHAYE
+76 LMTRHAYE
-84 VDPVGDDQVKAAAQA
+84 VDPVGDDQLKAAAQA
-99 VDQSL
+99 VELSL
-104 QAFADTS
+104 QAFADTR

-127 QSEAGKLEVEQSNLR
+127 QSDAGKLEVEQSNLR

-150 RHLYKHITASSS
+150 RHLYKHITAASS

-218 LIIATLQ
+218 LISATLQ

-252 IQLVRQGVET
+252 MQLVRQGVET

-298 RQRLEADLHQRLA
+298 RQRLEADLRQRLA

-342 HDTVGRVRDIA
+342 RETVARVRDIA

-366 IIGQDEL
+366 IVGQDEL

-378 DYNITLETLRTL
+378 DYNVTLETLRTL
-390 MQRVRENGVT
+390 MLRVRENGVT
-400 VVESATEIEDR
+400 VVESATEIEAR

-451 RMTQEAQQVVGQ
+451 RMTQEAQNVVGQ
-463 GEAVVDRTIKAID
+463 GEDVVERTIKAID

-484 TAESIGQL
+484 TADTIGQL

-544 ASRTQ
+544 ANRTQ

-569 VNAMSAASRE
+569 VTAMSAASHE

-589 AQHAFGAITEKVDR
+589 AQQAFGAITEKVDR

-661 SMVQSFVL
+661 AMVQSFVL

>member
-48 VQANRELAGVANLAP
+48 AQANRELAGVVNLAP
-63 VPAIEQALLTHRN
+63 IPAIEQALLTHRN
-76 LVTRHAYE
+76 LMTRHAYE
-84 VDPVGDDQVKAAAQA
+84 VDPVGDDQLKAAAQA
-99 VDQSL
+99 VELSL
-104 QAFADTS
+104 QAFADTR
-111 QNNPSFEVI
+111 QNTPSFEEI

-150 RHLYKHITASSS
+150 RHLYKHITAASS

-218 LIIATLQ
+218 LISATLQ

-252 IQLVRQGVET
+252 MQLVRQGVET

-285 KMDEAITALAGQV
+285 KMDEAITALAGHV
-298 RQRLEADLHQRLA
+298 RQRLEADLRQRLA

-342 HDTVGRVRDIA
+342 RETVARVRDIA

-366 IIGQDEL
+366 IVGQDEL

-378 DYNITLETLRTL
+378 DYNVTLETLRTL
-390 MQRVRENGVT
+390 MLRVRENGVT
-400 VVESATEIEDR
+400 VVESATEIEAR

-451 RMTQEAQQVVGQ
+451 RMTQEAQNVVGQ
-463 GEAVVDRTIKAID
+463 GEDVVERTIKAID

-484 TAESIGQL
+484 TAETIGQL

-544 ASRTQ
+544 ANRTQ

-569 VNAMSAASRE
+569 VTAMSAASHE

-589 AQHAFGAITEKVDR
+589 AQQAFGAITEKVDR

-661 SMVQSFVL
+661 AIVQSFVL

>member
-48 VQANRELAGVANLAP
+48 AQANRELAGVVYLTP

-104 QAFADTS
+104 QAFADTR

-218 LIIATLQ
+218 LISATLQ

-323 LTASLLL
+323 LTVSLLL

-342 HDTVGRVRDIA
+342 RDTVGRVRDIA

-366 IIGQDEL
+366 IVGQDEL

-378 DYNITLETLRTL
+378 DYNVTLETLRTL
-390 MQRVRENGVT
+390 MLRVRENGVT
-400 VVESATEIEDR
+400 VVESATEIEAR

-451 RMTQEAQQVVGQ
+451 RMTQEAQNVVGQ
-463 GEAVVDRTIKAID
+463 GEDVVERTIKAID

-484 TAESIGQL
+484 TADTIGQL
-492 EQQCSQIGGVISVI
+492 EQQCCQIGGVISVI

-544 ASRTQ
+544 ANRTQ

-569 VNAMSAASRE
+569 VTAMSAASHE

-589 AQHAFGAITEKVDR
+589 AKQAFGAITEKVDR

-613 AIEQQGAVVNE
+613 SIEQQGAVVNE

-661 SMVQSFVL
+661 AMVQSFVL

>member
-48 VQANRELAGVANLAP
+48 VQANRELAGVVNLAP
-63 VPAIEQALLTHRN
+63 IPAIEQALLTHRN

-84 VDPVGDDQVKAAAQA
+84 VDPVGDNQVKAAAQA
-99 VDQSL
+99 VDLSL
-104 QAFADTS
+104 QAFADTR

-218 LIIATLQ
+218 LISATLQ

-298 RQRLEADLHQRLA
+298 RQRLEADLHKRLA

-342 HDTVGRVRDIA
+342 RDTVGRVRDIA

-366 IIGQDEL
+366 IVGQDEL

-378 DYNITLETLRTL
+378 DYNVTLETLCTL
-390 MQRVRENGVT
+390 MLRVRENGVT
-400 VVESATEIEDR
+400 VVESATEIEAR

-451 RMTQEAQQVVGQ
+451 RMTQEAQNVVGQ
-463 GEAVVDRTIKAID
+463 GEDVVERTIKAID

-484 TAESIGQL
+484 TAGTIGQL

-544 ASRTQ
+544 ANRTQ

-569 VNAMSAASRE
+569 VTAMSAASHE

-589 AQHAFGAITEKVDR
+589 AKQAFGAITEKVDR

-661 SMVQSFVL
+661 AMVQSFVL

>member
-48 VQANRELAGVANLAP
+48 VQANRELAGVVNLAP
-63 VPAIEQALLTHRN
+63 VPAIEQALITHRN

-99 VDQSL
+99 VELSL
-104 QAFADTS
+104 QAFADTR

-142 HDKLLTEV
+142 YDKLLTEV

-218 LIIATLQ
+218 LISATLQ

-342 HDTVGRVRDIA
+342 RDTVGQVRDIA

-366 IIGQDEL
+366 IVGQDEL

-378 DYNITLETLRTL
+378 DYNVTLETLRTL
-390 MQRVRENGVT
+390 MLRVRENGVT
-400 VVESATEIEDR
+400 VVESATEIEAR

-451 RMTQEAQQVVGQ
+451 RMTQEAQNVVGQ
-463 GEAVVDRTIKAID
+463 GEDVVERTIKAID

-484 TAESIGQL
+484 TADTIGLL

-506 RGIAEQTNLLALNA
+506 RSIAEQTNLLALNA

-544 ASRTQ
+544 ANRTQ

-569 VNAMSAASRE
+569 VTAMSAASHE

-589 AQHAFGAITEKVDR
+589 AKQAFGAITEKVDR

-661 SMVQSFVL
+661 AMVQSFVL

>member
-34 YSMTNLLGRLQDDN
+34 YSMTNLLGRLLDDN
-48 VQANRELAGVANLAP
+48 VQANRELAGVVNLAP
-63 VPAIEQALLTHRN
+63 IPAIEQALLTHRN

-104 QAFADTS
+104 QTFADTR

-127 QSEAGKLEVEQSNLR
+127 QSEADKLEVEQSNLR

-218 LIIATLQ
+218 LISATLQ

-235 QIEPAYRA
+235 QMEPAYHA

-262 MENKMMKDQLV
+262 IENKMMKDQLV

-298 RQRLEADLHQRLA
+298 RQRLEADLHQRLT

-342 HDTVGRVRDIA
+342 RETVGRVRDIA

-366 IIGQDEL
+366 IVGQDEL

-378 DYNITLETLRTL
+378 DYNVTLETLRTL
-390 MQRVRENGVT
+390 MLRVRENGVT
-400 VVESATEIEDR
+400 VVESATEIEAR

-451 RMTQEAQQVVGQ
+451 RMTQEAQNVVGQ
-463 GEAVVDRTIKAID
+463 GEDVVERTIKAID

-484 TAESIGQL
+484 TADTIGQL

-544 ASRTQ
+544 ANRTQ

-569 VNAMSAASRE
+569 VTAMSAASHE

-589 AQHAFGAITEKVDR
+589 AKQAFGAITEKVDR

-661 SMVQSFVL
+661 AMVQSFVL

>member
-48 VQANRELAGVANLAP
+48 AQANRELAGVVNLAP
-63 VPAIEQALLTHRN
+63 IPAIEQALLTHRN

-104 QAFADTS
+104 QAFADTR
-111 QNNPSFEVI
+111 QHTPSFEVI

-150 RHLYKHITASSS
+150 RHLYKHITAASS

-218 LIIATLQ
+218 LISATLQ

-252 IQLVRQGVET
+252 MQLVRQGVET

-285 KMDEAITALAGQV
+285 KMDEAITSLAGHV
-298 RQRLEADLHQRLA
+298 RQRLEADLRQRLA

-342 HDTVGRVRDIA
+342 RETVARVRDIA

-366 IIGQDEL
+366 IVGQDEL

-378 DYNITLETLRTL
+378 DYNVTLETLRTL
-390 MQRVRENGVT
+390 MLRVRENGVT
-400 VVESATEIEDR
+400 VVESATEIEAR

-451 RMTQEAQQVVGQ
+451 RMTQEAQNVVGQ
-463 GEAVVDRTIKAID
+463 GEDVVERTIKAID

-484 TAESIGQL
+484 TADTIGQL

-544 ASRTQ
+544 ANRTQ

-569 VNAMSAASRE
+569 VTAMSAASHE

-589 AQHAFGAITEKVDR
+589 AQQAFGAITEKVDR

-661 SMVQSFVL
+661 AMVQSFVL

>member
-48 VQANRELAGVANLAP
+48 VQANRELAGVVNLTP

-84 VDPVGDDQVKAAAQA
+84 VDPVGDDQLKAAAQTVA
-99 VDQSL
+99 QSL
-104 QAFADTS
+104 QAFADTR

-218 LIIATLQ
+218 LISATLQ

-235 QIEPAYRA
+235 QMEPAYRA

-298 RQRLEADLHQRLA
+298 RQRLEADLHQRLT

-342 HDTVGRVRDIA
+342 RETVGRVRDIA

-366 IIGQDEL
+366 IVGQDEL

-378 DYNITLETLRTL
+378 DYNVTLETLRTL
-390 MQRVRENGVT
+390 MLRVRENGVT
-400 VVESATEIEDR
+400 VVESATEIEAR

-451 RMTQEAQQVVGQ
+451 RMTQEAQNVVGQ
-463 GEAVVDRTIKAID
+463 GEDVVERTIKAID

-484 TAESIGQL
+484 TADTIGKL

-506 RGIAEQTNLLALNA
+506 RSIAEQTNLLALNA

-544 ASRTQ
+544 ANRTQ

-569 VNAMSAASRE
+569 VTAMSAASHE

-589 AQHAFGAITEKVDR
+589 AKQAFGAITEKVDR

-661 SMVQSFVL
+661 AMVQSFVL